1 MNINNV
7 PKIFNKNDTKV
18 ETVVVPLEPKDK
30 FKDLLEVVKVV
41 ITALII
47 TFILNNY
54 IIVTAQVPTS
64 SMENTVMTE
73 DRILAF
79 RLSYFFEEPKRGDI
93 IVFPYPDDES
103 VNYLK
108 RIIGLP
114 GETIEI
120 IDGKIFID
128 GNSTPLKEEYLKEIP
143 EGTYGPY
150 KVPDDSYFMLGDNRN
165 ISMDSRYWENTFVE
179 KDKIIGKAI
188 LSYYPK
194 VHMLD

>member
-1 MNINNV
+1 MMSKIV
-7 PKIFNKNDTKV
+7 PRIFSSKESKIEDVSKSQRHN
-18 ETVVVPLEPKDK
+18 DK
-30 FKDLLEVVKVV
+30 FKDLIEVVKMI

-54 IIVTAQVPTS
+54 IIVTAEVPTS
-64 SMENTVMTE
+64 SMENTVMTD

-79 RLSYFFEEPKRGDI
+79 RLSYLFQEPKRGDI

-103 VNYLK
+103 INYLK

-120 IDGKIFID
+120 IDGKVFID
-128 GNSTPLKEEYLKEIP
+128 GNNTPLQEDYLKEIP
-143 EGTYGPY
+143 EGSYGPY
-150 KVPDDSYFMLGDNRN
+150 IVPADCYFMLGDNRN
-165 ISMDSRYWENTFVE
+165 ISADSRYWENTFVM

-188 LSYYPK
+188 LSYYPN
-194 VHMLD
+194 VHILD